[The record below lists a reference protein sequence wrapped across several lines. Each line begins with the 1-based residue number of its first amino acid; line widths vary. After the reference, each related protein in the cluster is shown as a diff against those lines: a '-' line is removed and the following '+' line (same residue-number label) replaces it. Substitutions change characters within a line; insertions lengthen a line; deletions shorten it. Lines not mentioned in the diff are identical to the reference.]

1 MPPALSLPEYARRV
15 LVTIALV
22 VLALFLWKIA
32 PVMLLAFA
40 GIVFAGVVRAVSV
53 PLTRYLRIPEA
64 GAVTIVFIVFI
75 GIVLCGGYFFGR
87 EIASETTALWDAIK
101 EAAQKVHARLGDSP
115 IGSWMLENF
124 NGAADPAAMG
134 KVFKGTVTV
143 FGGVADVILV
153 FFIAL
158 YLAVDPRLY
167 RDGLLLLLPQGAR
180 KRVGEAL
187 DASGVALR
195 RWLLGQLGAMATV
208 GFLTGLGL
216 WLVGVPLAIP
226 LGILTALLDFVP
238 LIGPLF
244 AAIPGLLIAFAQG
257 PQVAVYAALVYIGAQ
272 FIEGHLVIP
281 MAQKWAVE
289 LPPVL
294 GLLAIVAFGLL
305 FGFIGVLF
313 AMPLTVVLVVLVER
327 LWVRKYN
334 S

>member
-1 MPPALSLPEYARRV
+1 MPVALTLPEYTRRV
-15 LVTIALV
+15 LATLALV
-22 VLALFLWKIA
+22 ALALLLWKIA
-32 PVMLLAFA
+32 PVLMLAFA
-40 GIVFAGVVRAVSV
+40 GIVFAGVVRALGV
-53 PLTRYLRIPEA
+53 PLTRYLRIPETW
-64 GAVTIVFIVFI
+64 AVTIVFVSFI
-75 GIVLCGGYFFGR
+75 ALVLGGGYFFGR
-87 EIASETTALWDAIK
+87 EIASEATALWDAIK
-101 EAAQKVHARLGDSP
+101 EAALKAQARLGASP
-115 IGSWMLENF
+115 IGGWLLENLD
-124 NGAADPAAMG
+124 GATDPAAMG

-143 FGGVADVILV
+143 FGGVADMILV

-158 YLAVDPRLY
+158 YFAVDPRLY
-167 RDGLLLLLPQGAR
+167 RDGLLLLLPASAR
-180 KRVGEAL
+180 RRVGEAL

-208 GFLTGLGL
+208 GLLTGLGL

-226 LGILTALLDFVP
+226 LGILTAILDFVP
-238 LIGPLF
+238 LVGPLI

-257 PQVAVYAALVYIGAQ
+257 PHVAVYAALVYLGAQ

-281 MAQKWAVE
+281 LAQKWAVK

-305 FGFIGVLF
+305 FGLIGVLF

>member
-1 MPPALSLPEYARRV
+1 MPVALALPEYTRRV

-22 VLALFLWKIA
+22 ALALFLWKIA
-32 PVMLLAFA
+32 PVLMLAFA
-40 GIVFAGVVRAVSV
+40 GVVFAGVVRVVSL
-53 PLTRYLRIPEA
+53 PLTRHVRLPETL
-64 GAVTIVFIVFI
+64 AVAIVF
-75 GIVLCGGYFFGR
+75 VLFLALVLGGGYFFGR
-87 EIASETTALWDAIK
+87 QIASETTALWDAIK
-101 EAAQKVHARLGDSP
+101 DAALKAQGKLGSSP
-115 IGSWMLENF
+115 IGSWLLDNLD
-124 NGAADPAAMG
+124 GAADPQAMG

-143 FGGVADVILV
+143 FGGVADMILV

-158 YLAVDPRLY
+158 YFAVDPRLY
-167 RDGLLLLLPQGAR
+167 RDGLLMLLPQGAR
-180 KRVGEAL
+180 KRVGDAL

-208 GFLTGLGL
+208 GLLTGLGL

-238 LIGPLF
+238 LIGPLV

-257 PQVAVYAALVYIGAQ
+257 PHVAVYAALVYLGAQ

-281 MAQKWAVE
+281 LAQKWAVE

-294 GLLAIVAFGLL
+294 GLLSIVAFGLA
-305 FGFIGVLF
+305 FGLAGVLF